1 LALRPMEWIDASRTV
16 SRHTFV
22 RRPREARVSLS
33 TTDIAHI
40 LIALAAL
47 LLAAHSV
54 GTLFVRVRQPRAIG
68 EVVGGLLLGP
78 TLLELVAP
86 GASSWIFPATGAVPI
101 VVAAVAQLGLLLL
114 MFMTGTE
121 IRTIFHRRE
130 RKTITSVFVSGM
142 VLPLIAGIGLL
153 QVIDQESLWG
163 PNGGTTSFLL
173 VFAIAMAVTSIPV
186 ISRIMHDLGILDTD
200 FARVVLGVAV
210 LEDIVL
216 YVVLAVAVGYAGG
229 TAGTPFGLPAALGI
243 RSGTGADMAY
253 HVLATIAF
261 LGIGLLLGPRA
272 YRRMGRLR
280 VNLIRR
286 ASPLAYQFTFMIL
299 ATIAGL
305 FLGVQAFFGAFVA
318 GIIVGASS
326 RTSGSKSSE
335 ATLAIKGFSLA
346 FFIPIYFAV
355 IGLGLDLVHG
365 FSVGFFM
372 FFLVTACAVK
382 AGSVYL
388 GARVAGESNA
398 SSWNLAV
405 AMNARGGPGIVVAST
420 AFAAGI
426 IGEPFYAVLVLLAI
440 VTSLV
445 AGSWL
450 ERIPRDRLLARPANA
465 TASDAVERTT

>member
-1 LALRPMEWIDASRTV
+1 VL
-16 SRHTFV
+16 
-22 RRPREARVSLS
+22 SLS

-40 LIALAAL
+40 LVAIAAL
-47 LLAAHSV
+47 LLAAHGV
-54 GTLFVRVRQPRAIG
+54 GSLFVRVRQPRAIG

-78 TLLELVAP
+78 TLLGIIAP
-86 GASSWIFPATGAVPI
+86 DVMTWIFPTTGAVPI
-101 VVAAVAQLGLLLL
+101 VIAATAQLGLMLL

-121 IRTIFHRRE
+121 IRSIFHRRE
-130 RKTITSVFVSGM
+130 RRTITSVFVTGM
-142 VLPLIAGIGLL
+142 VLPFLAGIGIL
-153 QVIDQESLWG
+153 QIIDQQSLWG
-163 PNGGTTSFLL
+163 PNGNTTSFLL

-216 YVVLAVAVGYAGG
+216 YVVLAIAVGYAGG

-243 RSGTGADMAY
+243 RGGTGADMAY
-253 HVLATIAF
+253 HVLATVAF

-272 YRRMGRLR
+272 YRRMGKLK

-286 ASPLAYQFTFMIL
+286 ASPVAYQLTFMIVV
-299 ATIAGL
+299 TIAGL

-318 GIIVGASS
+318 GLVVGASAGL
-326 RTSGSKSSE
+326 SGSKSSE
-335 ATLAIKGFSLA
+335 ATLAIKSFSIA

-355 IGLGLDLVHG
+355 IGLTLDLVHG
-365 FSVGFFM
+365 FSLAFFA
-372 FFLVTACAVK
+372 FFLVMACGVK
-382 AGSVYL
+382 AVSVYI
-388 GARVAGESNA
+388 GARAAGENNE
-398 SSWNLAV
+398 SSWNLAI

-426 IGEPFYAVLVLLAI
+426 IDEPFYAVLVLLAV
-440 VTSLV
+440 VTSLL

-450 ERIPRDRLLARPANA
+450 ERIPRDRLLIRSAAAHKDDELADTNG
-465 TASDAVERTT
+465 ER

>member
-1 LALRPMEWIDASRTV
+1 M
-16 SRHTFV
+16 
-22 RRPREARVSLS
+22 SLS
-33 TTDIAHI
+33 TTEIAHI

-47 LLAAHSV
+47 LLAAHSL
-54 GTLFVRVRQPRAIG
+54 GTLFMHFRQPRAIG
-68 EVVGGLLLGP
+68 EVAGGLLLGP
-78 TLLELVAP
+78 TVLGLVAP
-86 GASSWIFPATGAVPI
+86 GAKSWIFPSNGAVPI

-130 RKTITSVFVSGM
+130 RKTITAVFVTGM

-153 QVIDQESLWG
+153 QIIDQKSLWG

-200 FARVVLGVAV
+200 FARIVLGVAV

-216 YVVLAVAVGYAGG
+216 YIVLAIAVGYAGG

-243 RSGTGADMAY
+243 DGGTGADMAY

-261 LGIGLLLGPRA
+261 LGIGLLLGPPA
-272 YRRMGRLR
+272 YRRMGRLK

-286 ASPLAYQFTFMIL
+286 ASPLAYQFTLMIL

-318 GIIVGASS
+318 GIIVGTSS
-326 RTSGSKSSE
+326 GRSGSKSSE
-335 ATLAIKGFSLA
+335 ATLAIKGFTLA
-346 FFIPIYFAV
+346 FFIPIYLAV
-355 IGLGLDLVHG
+355 IGLGLDMVHG
-365 FSVGFFM
+365 FSVAFFA

-388 GARVAGESNA
+388 GARAAGESNS

-426 IGEPFYAVLVLLAI
+426 IGEPFYAVLVMLAI

-450 ERIPRDRLLARPANA
+450 ERIPRERLLVRPADA
-465 TASDAVERTT
+465 PASDERTETT

>member
-1 LALRPMEWIDASRTV
+1 MAGG
-16 SRHTFV
+16 
-22 RRPREARVSLS
+22 RVLLS
-33 TTDIAHI
+33 TEDIAHI
-40 LIALAAL
+40 LVALAAL

-78 TLLELVAP
+78 TVLGLVAP
-86 GASSWIFPATGAVPI
+86 SAKSWIFPATGAVPV

-121 IRTIFHRRE
+121 IRTIFHRPE
-130 RKTITSVFVSGM
+130 RRTIMSVFVTGM

-153 QVIDQESLWG
+153 QIIDQEGLWG
-163 PNGGTTSFLL
+163 PNGNTTSFLL

-200 FARVVLGVAV
+200 FARIVLGVAV

-216 YVVLAVAVGYAGG
+216 YIVLAVAVGYAGG
-229 TAGTPFGLPAALGI
+229 NAVTPFGLPEALGI
-243 RSGTGADMAY
+243 RGGTGTDMVY

-261 LGIGLLLGPRA
+261 LGVGLLLGARA
-272 YRRMGRLR
+272 YRWMGRLKI
-280 VNLIRR
+280 NLIRR
-286 ASPLAYQFTFMIL
+286 ASPLAYQFTFMML
-299 ATIAGL
+299 VTIVGL
-305 FLGVQAFFGAFVA
+305 FLGIQAFFGAFVA

-326 RTSGSKSSE
+326 GRSGSKSSE
-335 ATLAIKGFSLA
+335 ATLAITGFSIA

-365 FSVGFFM
+365 FSPAFFVL
-372 FFLVTACAVK
+372 FLVTACAIK
-382 AGSVYL
+382 GGSVYL
-388 GARVAGESNA
+388 GARAAGESNS

-426 IGEPFYAVLVLLAI
+426 IGEPFYAVLVLLAV
-440 VTSLV
+440 VTSLA

-450 ERIPRDRLLARPANA
+450 ERIPRERLLAR
-465 TASDAVERTT
+465 AVVAPEGDEVADTV

>member
-1 LALRPMEWIDASRTV
+1 MP
-16 SRHTFV
+16 
-22 RRPREARVSLS
+22 LS
-33 TTDIAHI
+33 TSDIAHI

-47 LLAAHSV
+47 LLAAHGV

-78 TLLELVAP
+78 TLLGLVAP
-86 GASSWIFPATGAVPI
+86 SAKSWVFPTTGPVPI

-114 MFMTGTE
+114 MFLTGTE
-121 IRTIFHRRE
+121 IRRIFHRRE
-130 RKTITSVFVSGM
+130 RKTITSVFVTGM
-142 VLPLIAGIGLL
+142 VLPFIAGIGLL
-153 QVIDQESLWG
+153 QIIDQERLWG
-163 PNGGTTSFLL
+163 PNGNTKSFLL

-186 ISRIMHDLGILDTD
+186 ISRIMHDLGILDTN
-200 FARVVLGVAV
+200 FARIVLGVAV

-216 YVVLAVAVGYAGG
+216 YVVLAIAVGYAQG
-229 TAGTPFGLPAALGI
+229 TAGSPFGLPAALGI
-243 RSGTGADMAY
+243 RGGTGADMAY

-261 LGIGLLLGPRA
+261 VGISLLLGPRA
-272 YRRMGRLR
+272 YRWMGRLK

-286 ASPLAYQFTFMIL
+286 VSPIAYQFTFMIL

-305 FLGVQAFFGAFVA
+305 FLGVEAFFGAFVA
-318 GIIVGASS
+318 GIVVGASS
-326 RTSGSKSSE
+326 GLSGSKSSE

-355 IGLGLDLVHG
+355 IGLDLDLVHG
-365 FSVGFFM
+365 FSIAFFA

-382 AGSVYL
+382 AVSVYL

-426 IGEPFYAVLVLLAI
+426 INEPFYAVLVLLAI

-450 ERIPRDRLLARPANA
+450 ERIPRHRLLARPV
-465 TASDAVERTT
+465 DAQAGDEFAGTT

>member
-1 LALRPMEWIDASRTV
+1 M
-16 SRHTFV
+16 
-22 RRPREARVSLS
+22 SLS
-33 TTDIAHI
+33 TIDITHI

-47 LLAAHSV
+47 LLAAHGV
-54 GTLFVRVRQPRAIG
+54 GTLFARVRQPRAIG
-68 EVVGGLLLGP
+68 EVLGGLLLGP
-78 TLLELVAP
+78 TVFGLIAP
-86 GASSWIFPATGAVPI
+86 SAQSWVFPMTGAVPI
-101 VVAAVAQLGLLLL
+101 VVAAVSQLGLLLL
-114 MFMTGTE
+114 MFLTGTE

-130 RKTITSVFVSGM
+130 RKTITWVFVTGM
-142 VLPLIAGIGLL
+142 VLPFIAGIGIL
-153 QVIDQESLWG
+153 QIIDQESLWG
-163 PNGGTTSFLL
+163 PNGTATSFLL

-200 FARVVLGVAV
+200 FARIVLGVAV

-216 YVVLAVAVGYAGG
+216 YVVLAIAVGYVGG
-229 TAGTPFGLPAALGI
+229 TAGSTLGLPAALGI
-243 RSGTGADMAY
+243 QGGTGADIAY

-272 YRRMGRLR
+272 YRWMGRLK

-286 ASPLAYQFTFMIL
+286 ASPVAYQFTFMIL
-299 ATIAGL
+299 VTIAGL
-305 FLGVQAFFGAFVA
+305 FLGVEAFFGAFVA
-318 GIIVGASS
+318 GIVVGA
-326 RTSGSKSSE
+326 TSGPSGSTSSE
-335 ATLAIKGFSLA
+335 ATIAIKGFSLA

-365 FSVGFFM
+365 FSVAFFA
-372 FFLVTACAVK
+372 FFLVTACTVK
-382 AGSVYL
+382 AVSVYL

-405 AMNARGGPGIVVAST
+405 ALNARGGPGIVVAST

-450 ERIPRDRLLARPANA
+450 ERIPRDRLLPRPVDPQADDEIAR
-465 TASDAVERTT
+465 TI

>member
-1 LALRPMEWIDASRTV
+1 M
-16 SRHTFV
+16 
-22 RRPREARVSLS
+22 SLS
-33 TTDIAHI
+33 TTDIAHM
-40 LIALAAL
+40 LAALAAL
-47 LLAAHSV
+47 MLAAHGV

-78 TLLELVAP
+78 TLFGLVAP
-86 GASSWIFPATGAVPI
+86 SAKSWVFPATGAVPI
-101 VVAAVAQLGLLLL
+101 VVAAAAQLGLLLL
-114 MFMTGTE
+114 MFLTGTE

-130 RKTITSVFVSGM
+130 RKTITSVFLTGM
-142 VLPLIAGIGLL
+142 VLPFIAGIGLL
-153 QVIDQESLWG
+153 QVIDQERLWG
-163 PNGGTTSFLL
+163 PNGSTTSFLL

-200 FARVVLGVAV
+200 FARIVLGVAV

-216 YVVLAVAVGYAGG
+216 YVVLAIAVGYAGG
-229 TAGTPFGLPAALGI
+229 AAGSPFGLSAALGI
-243 RSGTGADMAY
+243 QGGSGADMAY

-261 LGIGLLLGPRA
+261 LGSGLFLGPRA
-272 YRRMGRLR
+272 YRWMGTLK

-286 ASPLAYQFTFMIL
+286 ASPVAYQFTFMIL

-305 FLGVQAFFGAFVA
+305 FLGVEAFFGAFVA
-318 GIIVGASS
+318 GIVVGASPGL
-326 RTSGSKSSE
+326 SGSESSE

-346 FFIPIYFAV
+346 FFIPIYFAF

-365 FSVGFFM
+365 FSVVFFAL
-372 FFLVTACAVK
+372 FLVTACAVK
-382 AGSVYL
+382 AVSVYL
-388 GARVAGESNA
+388 GARAAGESNA

-426 IGEPFYAVLVLLAI
+426 IGEPFYAVLVLLAV

-450 ERIPRDRLLARPANA
+450 ERIPRERLLARPVDTQEGDEFAG
-465 TASDAVERTT
+465 TT

>member
-1 LALRPMEWIDASRTV
+1 
-16 SRHTFV
+16 
-22 RRPREARVSLS
+22 VSLS

-40 LIALAAL
+40 LAALAAL

-78 TLLELVAP
+78 TLLGLVAP
-86 GASSWIFPATGAVPI
+86 SAKSWVFPTTGAVPI

-130 RKTITSVFVSGM
+130 RKTITWVFATGM
-142 VLPLIAGIGLL
+142 VLPFIAGIGLL
-153 QVIDQESLWG
+153 QIIDQESLWG
-163 PNGGTTSFLL
+163 PNGNTTSFLL

-200 FARVVLGVAV
+200 FARIVLGVAV

-229 TAGTPFGLPAALGI
+229 AAGTPFGLPAALGVQG
-243 RSGTGADMAY
+243 GTGADMVY
-253 HVLATIAF
+253 HVLATVAF
-261 LGIGLLLGPRA
+261 LGIGLFLGPRA
-272 YRRMGRLR
+272 YRRMGRLK

-286 ASPLAYQFTFMIL
+286 ASPLAYQFTFMML

-305 FLGVQAFFGAFVA
+305 FLGIQAFFGAFVA

-326 RTSGSKSSE
+326 GRSGSKSSE

-355 IGLGLDLVHG
+355 IGLTLDLVHG
-365 FSVGFFM
+365 FSLAFFA
-372 FFLVTACAVK
+372 FFLVVACAVK
-382 AGSVYL
+382 AVSVYI
-388 GARVAGESNA
+388 GARAAGENNA
-398 SSWNLAV
+398 SSWNLAI

-426 IGEPFYAVLVLLAI
+426 IDQPFYAVLVLLAI
-440 VTSLV
+440 VTSLL

-450 ERIPRDRLLARPANA
+450 ERIPRDRLLTRPVAAQKDDELADTNG
-465 TASDAVERTT
+465 EG

>member
-1 LALRPMEWIDASRTV
+1 M
-16 SRHTFV
+16 
-22 RRPREARVSLS
+22 SLS

-47 LLAAHSV
+47 LIAAHGMGS
-54 GTLFVRVRQPRAIG
+54 LFARLRQPRAIG

-78 TLLELVAP
+78 TLFGLVAP
-86 GASSWIFPATGAVPI
+86 SAKSWVFPSTGAVPV

-114 MFMTGTE
+114 MFLTGTE
-121 IRTIFHRRE
+121 IRTIFSRRE

-142 VLPLIAGIGLL
+142 VLPFMAGIGLL
-153 QVIDQESLWG
+153 QIIDQERLWG
-163 PNGGTTSFLL
+163 PDGTSTSFLL

-200 FARVVLGVAV
+200 FARIVLGVAV

-216 YVVLAVAVGYAGG
+216 YVVLAIAVGYVGG
-229 TAGTPFGLPAALGI
+229 TTGSPFGLPAALGI
-243 RSGTGADMAY
+243 RGGTGTDMAY
-253 HVLATIAF
+253 HVLATVAF
-261 LGIGLLLGPRA
+261 LGIGLLLGPGA
-272 YRRMGRLR
+272 YRWMGKLK

-305 FLGVQAFFGAFVA
+305 FLGVEAFFGAFVA
-318 GIIVGASS
+318 GIVVGASS
-326 RTSGSKSSE
+326 GLSGSESSE

-355 IGLGLDLVHG
+355 IGLGLDLLHG
-365 FSVGFFM
+365 FSVAFFA

-382 AGSVYL
+382 AASVYV
-388 GARVAGESNA
+388 GARAAGEGNA

-426 IGEPFYAVLVLLAI
+426 ISEPFYAVLVLLAV

-450 ERIPRDRLLARPANA
+450 ERIPRDRLLTRPVGALEGDEFA
-465 TASDAVERTT
+465 GTT